1 MKYCKT
7 CGAELLD
14 SDAYCTKC
22 GNPVE
27 VKKPEATTEQKSNG
41 MAIAG
46 FILAFFIPL
55 LGWIFGGLGIKK
67 SKELNGKGRGLSIAA
82 IIIATVDFI
91 LTFIYYM
98 NNM

>member
-27 VKKPEATTEQKSNG
+27 EKKPEATTEKKSNG
-41 MAIAG
+41 MAVAG